1 MTTHT
6 QTTTRPAAG
15 NDNAGVAA
23 PPPEVLSMTEALAM
37 KGAARSLLD
46 HRSDAMMA
54 LCDLLTEAYV
64 AGAAANDNR
73 A

>member
-1 MTTHT
+1 MTTHART
-6 QTTTRPAAG
+6 KTRPAAA

-23 PPPEVLSMTEALAM
+23 PPPEALSTTEALAM

-46 HRSDAMMA
+46 HRRDAMMA
-54 LCDLLTEAYV
+54 LCDLLTEAYL
-64 AGAAANDNR
+64 AGACANDNR